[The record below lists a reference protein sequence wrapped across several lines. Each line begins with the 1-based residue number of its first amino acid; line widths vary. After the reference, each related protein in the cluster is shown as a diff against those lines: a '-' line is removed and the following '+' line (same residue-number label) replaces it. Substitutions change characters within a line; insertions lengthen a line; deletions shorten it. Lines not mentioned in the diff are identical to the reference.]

1 IGHEIGHGFGLPD
14 FYGLETKP
22 SKDFPNSIMMAY
34 SSSTI
39 TPSDGWMLRRIL
51 DHVRDRYSF

>member
-1 IGHEIGHGFGLPD
+1 
-14 FYGLETKP
+14 
-22 SKDFPNSIMMAY
+22 MMAY

-51 DHVRDRYSF
+51 DHVRSRYKF